1 MMPTGMRAPV
11 HSMYVLFAVAAWA
24 SPATVVPALLATVAM
39 PVAVQSTDSIPI
51 DTAGVVRAA
60 ALAWDSVT
68 QVQRERGRER
78 CAAGARMFCNASE
91 SELRWVALADDAALV
106 RLWLEPLG
114 RAPASTVADI
124 PTCSA
129 TREHA
134 LRVALTAIRADS
146 VLVQLTVRC
155 HDAATRAAPPST
167 HAVWR
172 FVVTRRAAR
181 WVATLE
187 YVVAAD

>member
-1 MMPTGMRAPV
+1 MSSSAGSMRGRG
-11 HSMYVLFAVAAWA
+11 SVANGAWNDA
-24 SPATVVPALLATVAM
+24 DRNATV
-39 PVAVQSTDSIPI
+39 
-51 DTAGVVRAA
+51 GVVRAA
-60 ALAWDSVT
+60 AIAWDSVT
-68 QVQRERGRER
+68 HVHRER
-78 CAAGARMFCNASE
+78 
-91 SELRWVALADDAALV
+91 
-106 RLWLEPLG
+106 G